1 MIINKTLQLAYKNY
15 RAVNIKRSESLCKKL
30 YNMWR
35 YIKPDKLQSFINLL
49 SPRTLNSIEALDL
62 GMNYQKRGH
71 FIEADIIYRKILE
84 HYPENTDVQ
93 ALLNAIQILP
103 K

>member
-1 MIINKTLQLAYKNY
+1 
-15 RAVNIKRSESLCKKL
+15 
-30 YNMWR
+30 MWR

-49 SPRTLNSIEALDL
+49 SPRTLNSIEAIDL

-71 FIEADIIYRKILE
+71 FSEAEIIYRKILE
-84 HYPENTDVQ
+84 HHPENTNAQ
-93 ALLNAIQILP
+93 SLLNAIQALP